1 MSTGTHGTTHRL
13 RTIGKAENHDRP
25 VTGVSAK
32 RAHSFGEG
40 PEFSIGVEQGDVDPS
55 PRSLPNGDFDDLD
68 SGSLKLSRE
77 RPSRT
82 IV

>member
-1 MSTGTHGTTHRL
+1 MMIH
-13 RTIGKAENHDRP
+13 IEN
-25 VTGVSAK
+25 
-32 RAHSFGEG
+32 
-40 PEFSIGVEQGDVDPS
+40 QLDVDPS